1 MWLRICLVRGI
12 KIPLEN
18 SLWRWREW
26 RWLWWWW
33 RLWWFSWK
41 YQASRQTEP
50 ATKVGP
56 TGRAPLVHP
65 KLKTNNISQNTYT
78 LHKNLGSTPPPCW
91 SKRPFSVFTHPIMN
105 DENKYHSFCALDMQ
119 QKCQNDKSYYFFL
132 ICFLTD
138 DFFHS
143 IELHNWE
150 VMGTAQSSLVSA
162 SNKQDLK
169 TNSQMRL
176 PYFCFSYYLH
186 YVYYVKYFYYLHQSY
201 ELSSL

>member
-1 MWLRICLVRGI
+1 MERMEMIMMMVKIMMIFMTMMIFLKISGEPSNRTCDKSWSVR
-12 KIPLEN
+12 
-18 SLWRWREW
+18 
-26 RWLWWWW
+26 
-33 RLWWFSWK
+33 
-41 YQASRQTEP
+41 
-50 ATKVGP
+50 P

-65 KLKTNNISQNTYT
+65 KLKTNNFSQNTYT
-78 LHKNLGSTPPPCW
+78 LHTNLGSTPPPCW